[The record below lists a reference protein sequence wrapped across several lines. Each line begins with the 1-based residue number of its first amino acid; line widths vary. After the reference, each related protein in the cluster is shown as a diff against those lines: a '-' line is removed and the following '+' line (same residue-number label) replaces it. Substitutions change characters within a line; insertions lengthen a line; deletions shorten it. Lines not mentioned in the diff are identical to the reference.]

1 MPATCVCARF
11 RRVCRIASRPLLIQI
26 CVVGNGSTHLSTWV
40 AAETKQQFSALAREF
55 GLSESALLKRS
66 ITLMLRST
74 ALPESELLAEPAKVP
89 RGLRVYV
96 RLSAQDHRLLGE
108 RAAARG
114 MRAAR
119 YASFLLRSHLRAL
132 APLPD
137 RELVAL
143 TAAIAELGAIGRNIN
158 QIARVANLTGR
169 VEGLRAQDL
178 LALLRALEGLRDHVK
193 GLVRSN
199 IASSE
204 VGHAARD

>member
-1 MPATCVCARF
+1 VA
-11 RRVCRIASRPLLIQI
+11 
-26 CVVGNGSTHLSTWV
+26 NGSTHLSTWIT
-40 AAETKQQFSALAREF
+40 AETKQRISALAYEL
-55 GLSESALLKRS
+55 GMSESALLKRW

-74 ALPESELLAEPAKVP
+74 LLPESALLGEPAKVP

-96 RLSAQDHRLLGE
+96 RLNAEDHRLLSE
-108 RAAARG
+108 RAKARG
-114 MRAAR
+114 MPAAT

-137 RELVAL
+137 RELAAL

-169 VEGLRAQDL
+169 VEGLRTEDL
-178 LALLRALEGLRDHVK
+178 FALLRALEGLRDHVK

-199 IASSE
+199 IASWE
-204 VGHAARD
+204 VGHATRD

>member
-1 MPATCVCARF
+1 VA
-11 RRVCRIASRPLLIQI
+11 
-26 CVVGNGSTHLSTWV
+26 NGSTHLSTWV
-40 AAETKQQFSALAREF
+40 TAETKQRFGALAREF
-55 GLSESALLKRS
+55 GLSESALLRRS
-66 ITLMLRST
+66 ITLMLRNA
-74 ALPESELLAEPAKVP
+74 ALPESELLTEQAKVP

-96 RLSAQDHRLLGE
+96 RLSADDHRLLGA

-114 MRAAR
+114 MPPAT

-143 TAAIAELGAIGRNIN
+143 SAAIAELSAIGRNIN

-169 VEGLRAQDL
+169 VEGLRTQDL
-178 LALLRALEGLRDHVK
+178 LTLLRALEGLRDHVK

-199 IASSE
+199 IASWE
-204 VGHAARD
+204 LGHAARD

>member
-1 MPATCVCARF
+1 MCCVA
-11 RRVCRIASRPLLIQI
+11 
-26 CVVGNGSTHLSTWV
+26 NGSTHLSTWV
-40 AAETKQQFSALAREF
+40 TAETKQRFSALAREF

-74 ALPESELLAEPAKVP
+74 ALPESALLVTPTKVP
-89 RGLRVYV
+89 RGLRVFV
-96 RLSAQDHRLLGE
+96 RLSADDHRLLGE

-114 MRAAR
+114 MPAAT

-132 APLPD
+132 VPLPD
-137 RELVAL
+137 RELAAL
-143 TAAIAELGAIGRNIN
+143 TAAIAELGTIGRNIN

-169 VEGLRAQDL
+169 VEGLSTADL

-199 IASSE
+199 IASWE
-204 VGHAARD
+204 VGHATRA